1 MTVARTE
8 FGHEGLGIGRAVGWI
23 AAALVAAALVGA
35 AVHHMAS
42 GFLTAQ
48 NMAENDSKAGLLMSA
63 SLEDVL
69 SEDRPRLETTIEL
82 FAGRD
87 PSFYSINIT
96 DEDGGSLVSWQRS
109 TTPQTQMLLMF
120 FKRFYA
126 PQRSVKPIVL
136 EGETYGTMTMEWD
149 RSGQGLMIDKQALVA
164 AGTVA
169 GLCLLFSL
177 IGYRIGRRQD

>member
-8 FGHEGLGIGRAVGWI
+8 FEHEGAGIGRAIGWLV
-23 AAALVAAALVGA
+23 AALVAAVLVGA

-48 NMAENDSKAGLLMSA
+48 GMAENDRKSGLLMSA

-82 FAGRD
+82 FAERD

-96 DEDGGSLVSWQRS
+96 DEDGASLLSWQRS
-109 TTPQTQMLLMF
+109 TAPQAQTLLIY
-120 FKRFYA
+120 FKRFFA
-126 PQRSVKPIVL
+126 PQRSVRPIVL
-136 EGETYGTMTMEWD
+136 EGETYGNMIMEWD
-149 RSGQGLMIDKQALVA
+149 RSAQGVMVDKQALTA

-169 GLCLLFSL
+169 VLCFLFAL